1 MGYVRKAASARRR
14 RSRAWR
20 DRSHRGRRAGH
31 VHIGVLPG
39 TWETRSS
46 PPREPEGAT
55 GTENPWSV
63 GSAAW
68 PVGSGERPVH
78 ESIAAGVVPPS
89 EGNEARRDG
98 RPGIGASH
106 STVEAGELTPEDPV
120 KGRGCR
126 MTEPLE

>member
-1 MGYVRKAASARRR
+1 MCGRQ
-14 RSRAWR
+14 
-20 DRSHRGRRAGH
+20 HRRA
-31 VHIGVLPG
+31 V
-39 TWETRSS
+39 E
-46 PPREPEGAT
+46 EPEPGVTGPTGVVEQGMYTLGSFQEPGRPGRLHPESRKGAT

-68 PVGSGERPVH
+68 PDGSGYRPVH

-106 STVEAGELTPEDPV
+106 STVEAGELAPEDPV

-126 MTEPLE
+126 MMEPLE